1 MCPVTRRSLEGC
13 LPADIDRVMEGYGM
27 AMGPLATGDLAG
39 LDIGAAV
46 RKARGTV
53 APVADAIVAQG
64 RFGQKT
70 GAGYYKYD
78 EKRTRLPD
86 PLVEQIIVDLAEKMQ
101 VRRRKIDDQEIIDRV
116 MLPMVN
122 EGARI
127 LEEGIAYRPIDIDV
141 IFCNGFGWPAFRGG
155 PMFWADRQGLA
166 VVAEK
171 LAKYAA
177 ETNDPNLK
185 PCQLILD
192 LAAKGGTFAGMTG
205 AAKI

>member
-1 MCPVTRRSLEGC
+1 
-13 LPADIDRVMEGYGM
+13 
-27 AMGPLATGDLAG
+27 
-39 LDIGAAV
+39 
-46 RKARGTV
+46 
-53 APVADAIVAQG
+53 
-64 RFGQKT
+64 
-70 GAGYYKYD
+70 
-78 EKRTRLPD
+78 
-86 PLVEQIIVDLAEKMQ
+86 
-101 VRRRKIDDQEIIDRV
+101 
-116 MLPMVN
+116 MVN
-122 EGARI
+122 EGAKI

-177 ETNDPNLK
+177 ETNDANLK

>member
-1 MCPVTRRSLEGC
+1 
-13 LPADIDRVMEGYGM
+13 
-27 AMGPLATGDLAG
+27 
-39 LDIGAAV
+39 
-46 RKARGTV
+46 
-53 APVADAIVAQG
+53 
-64 RFGQKT
+64 
-70 GAGYYKYD
+70 
-78 EKRTRLPD
+78 
-86 PLVEQIIVDLAEKMQ
+86 MQ
-101 VRRRKIDDQEIIDRV
+101 VRRRKIDEQEIIDRV

-122 EGARI
+122 EGAKI

-166 VVAEK
+166 TVAEK
-171 LAKYAA
+171 LAKYAE
-177 ETNDPNLK
+177 ETNDANLK